1 LKKQK
6 KNKATVEDAL
16 SVTQSDVSNMKI
28 ELENTIATRQK
39 IEELNK
45 ELDREIA
52 DLKDRLSVT
61 DKERY
66 GSIEEKKV
74 LDDKLQEWKD
84 KLNYTIRQAENLD
97 KQGRQL
103 EKDISAAREKA
114 LSSSVGSNSEKL
126 LRLEA
131 DNRRLSERIDEEAD
145 KIIVLEGEKKEFQA
159 NVANLRSQSH
169 KLEDELI
176 LLKEQLQKEQK
187 ATQDLKIR
195 LEGFFVTLGKKT

>member
-1 LKKQK
+1 LRVEFES
-6 KNKATVEDAL
+6 TV
-16 SVTQSDVSNMKI
+16 
-28 ELENTIATRQK
+28 ATRQK

-45 ELDREIA
+45 ELEREIA
-52 DLKDRLSVT
+52 DLKDRLAVT
-61 DKERY
+61 EKERY
-66 GSIEEKKV
+66 GSVEEKRI

-84 KLNYTIRQAENLD
+84 KLNYAIRQTENLD

-131 DNRRLSERIDEEAD
+131 DNRRHSERIDEEAD
-145 KIIVLEGEKKEFQA
+145 KIIVLEGEKKELQG

-176 LLKEQLQKEQK
+176 LLKEQLQKKQK

-195 LEGFFVTLGKKT
+195 LEGFFVTLGKKST